1 MNKLEAKKYL
11 NILAND
17 NEDRT
22 FSCKN
27 CLLGCHDFTIKQ
39 AGIYS
44 FLHSYKLYNIST
56 CSSRFLFICLKYK
69 PKQIQNIINYAK
81 KITKNKTVF
90 LDQEVGGC
98 PCECLSEL
106 SKYVLNEKEQLDIE

>member
-1 MNKLEAKKYL
+1 MNKFKAKKYL

-17 NEDRT
+17 NEDRA

-27 CLLGCHDFTIKQ
+27 CLLGCSNFITKQ
-39 AGIYS
+39 SDIYS
-44 FLHSYKLYNIST
+44 FLNSYKLYDIST
-56 CSSRFLFICLKYK
+56 CSSRFLYICLNYK

-81 KITKNKTVF
+81 KITKDKTVF
-90 LDQEVGGC
+90 LDQGSGC

-106 SKYVLNEKEQLDIE
+106 SEYILNRKELLDIE